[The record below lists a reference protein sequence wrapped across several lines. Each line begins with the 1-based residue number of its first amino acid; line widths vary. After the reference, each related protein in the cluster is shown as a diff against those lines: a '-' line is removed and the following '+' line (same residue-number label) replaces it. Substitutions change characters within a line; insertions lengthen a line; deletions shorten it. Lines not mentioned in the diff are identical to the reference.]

1 MAFANDRADDRAHDG
16 AGDGAAAGP
25 VMSPARREALLW
37 LAQRAS
43 AAVLAL
49 CVIVHLATMILAVRG
64 GLSAAEI
71 LARTRG
77 SAAWP
82 AFYGVFVL
90 AVAIHAPIGL
100 RTVLAESSGG
110 HRRRLDLAM
119 AAFALLLLAAG
130 LRAVYAVTVG

>member
-1 MAFANDRADDRAHDG
+1 MTT
-16 AGDGAAAGP
+16 P
-25 VMSPARREALLW
+25 MSGARRQALVW

-49 CVIVHLATMILAVRG
+49 CIVVHLATMIIAVRG

-77 SAAWP
+77 SVGWA
-82 AFYGVFVL
+82 AFYGMFVL

-110 HRRRLDLAM
+110 YRRGLDVAM
-119 AAFALLLLAAG
+119 AGFALLLLAAG
-130 LRAVYAVTVG
+130 TRAVVAVTVG

>member
-1 MAFANDRADDRAHDG
+1 
-16 AGDGAAAGP
+16 
-25 VMSPARREALLW
+25 MSAQRREALLW

-49 CVIVHLATMILAVRG
+49 CVVVHLATMIFAVRG

-77 SAAWP
+77 SAGWM
-82 AFYGVFVL
+82 AFYGAFVL

-100 RTVLAESSGG
+100 RTVLAEASGG
-110 HRRRLDLAM
+110 HRRRLDIAM

-130 LRAVYAVTVG
+130 LRAVVAVTVG

>member
-1 MAFANDRADDRAHDG
+1 MTGRMIGRT
-16 AGDGAAAGP
+16 AAP
-25 VMSPARREALLW
+25 MSAQRRETLLW

-49 CVIVHLATMILAVRG
+49 CVVVHLATMIVAVRG

-77 SAAWP
+77 SIGWM

-100 RTVLAESSGG
+100 RSVLAESSGG
-110 HRRRLDLAM
+110 HRRRLDIAM
-119 AAFALLLLAAG
+119 AGFALLLLAAG
-130 LRAVYAVTVG
+130 MRAVVAVTVQ

>member
-1 MAFANDRADDRAHDG
+1 MTG
-16 AGDGAAAGP
+16 AP
-25 VMSPARREALLW
+25 RREALLW

-49 CVIVHLATMILAVRG
+49 CVVVHLATMIVAVRG

-71 LARTRG
+71 LERTRG
-77 SAAWP
+77 SAGWT

-110 HRRRLDLAM
+110 HRRRVDVAM

-130 LRAVYAVTVG
+130 TRAVVAVTVG

>member
-1 MAFANDRADDRAHDG
+1 VTA
-16 AGDGAAAGP
+16 
-25 VMSPARREALLW
+25 ARREALLW

-43 AAVLAL
+43 AVVLAL
-49 CVIVHLATMILAVRG
+49 CVVVHLATMIVAVRG

-71 LARTRG
+71 LERTRG
-77 SAAWP
+77 SVGWT

-110 HRRRLDLAM
+110 HRRRLDVAM

-130 LRAVYAVTVG
+130 TRAVVAVTRG

>member
-1 MAFANDRADDRAHDG
+1 M
-16 AGDGAAAGP
+16 
-25 VMSPARREALLW
+25 MSPARREALLW

-49 CVIVHLATMILAVRG
+49 CVVVHLATMILAVRG

-71 LARTRG
+71 LERTRG
-77 SAAWP
+77 SAVWP

-130 LRAVYAVTVG
+130 LRAVYAVTAG